1 MNVLIL
7 TPDAVGSTLLQRLLT
22 IYMQFHNF
30 GQPVIN
36 THELTNGIEKFW
48 STEFNRE
55 LLGKHKNT
63 TWGYHQSL
71 EEITELLQS
80 VDHYKTSRLA
90 QYHIKNRQDSL
101 EKQVPFYRY
110 LNDNFFIISGRRRN
124 LFEHALSMCLTKIH
138 KKLNVY
144 SSQEKI
150 STFIDIY
157 QNPVDI
163 DPESLINTLNDYRSY
178 LDWAENYF
186 SVASYFYY
194 DQHVENIEKYILGLP
209 VFASQQQLVTWKST
223 FGQEFNDW
231 NRCHYMMA
239 DLGTV
244 MLEQTN
250 PSPKLLTIEENKLSS
265 EFGMIN
271 YEAKRIVS
279 NLPVAHQA
287 FLKTHIDNYLTAH
300 NSIDRMIELG
310 IMTTG
315 VPMKK
320 QTMTEKKH
328 IVKNFTVCVETY
340 NRWADAYPDIAQP
353 INFDEIAEREKQE
366 QKFWN
371 PSMTLTTTP
380 TVTLIEN

>member
-30 GQPVIN
+30 GRPVIN

-48 STEFNRE
+48 SPEFNCE
-55 LLGKHKNT
+55 LLGKPKNT

-90 QYHIKNRQDSL
+90 QYHIKTRQDPL
-101 EKQVPFYRY
+101 TKQVPFYRY

-144 SSQEKI
+144 SSREKI

-163 DPESLINTLNDYRSY
+163 DSESLINTLNDYRLY

-209 VFASQQQLVTWKST
+209 VFASQQQLVTWKCT

-244 MLEQTN
+244 MLEQNNT
-250 PSPKLLTIEENKLSS
+250 SPKLLTVEENKLPP
-265 EFGMIN
+265 EFSMIN
-271 YEAKRIVS
+271 HGAKRIVS
-279 NLPVAHQA
+279 NLPVTHQE
-287 FLKTHIDNYLTAH
+287 FLKSHINNYLTAH
-300 NSIDRMIELG
+300 DSIDRMIELG

-328 IVKNFTVCVETY
+328 IVKNFAVCVETY

-371 PSMTLTTTP
+371 PNMALTTTP
-380 TVTLIEN
+380 TTALIEN

>member
-48 STEFNRE
+48 SPEFNCE
-55 LLGKHKNT
+55 LLGKPKNV

-80 VDHYKTSRLA
+80 VNHYKTSRLA
-90 QYHIKNRQDSL
+90 QYHIKARQDPL
-101 EKQVPFYRY
+101 AKQVPFYRY

-194 DQHVENIEKYILGLP
+194 DQHVENIERYILGLP
-209 VFASQQQLVTWKST
+209 VFASQQQLVTWKSI

-250 PSPKLLTIEENKLSS
+250 PSPKLLTIEENKLSP

-271 YEAKRIVS
+271 YEAKHIVL
-279 NLPVAHQA
+279 NLPVAHQE
-287 FLKTHIDNYLTAH
+287 FLKTHINNYLTAH

-380 TVTLIEN
+380 TATLIEN